1 MYYSSRRICYDST
14 VKAHHTWLLAGLGAL
29 SACTPATPGASAPA
43 GTAPSAQESGGRI
56 YSGNC
61 IACHQQNARG
71 IPGVYPSLAGSPVVL
86 GDPKALALWVVK
98 GQRTASMPAGRYATA
113 MPQYGWMSAADTAA
127 LLTYLRSNFGNAAA
141 PVATASVADA
151 LGD

>member
-1 MYYSSRRICYDST
+1 MKVHR
-14 VKAHHTWLLAGLGAL
+14 TWLLAGLGAL
-29 SACTPATPGASAPA
+29 SACTPSTPGASAPA
-43 GTAPSAQESGGRI
+43 PGTAATAQEIGARI

-71 IPGVYPSLAGSPVVL
+71 IPGVFPSLAGSPVVL

-98 GQRTASMPAGRYATA
+98 GQRTAAMPAGRYTTA

-141 PVATASVADA
+141 PVAAASVADA
-151 LGD
+151 LGE